1 MPNLLQAVSESLNIL
16 GSVLTVVFVL
26 ALVPVVLYLGVRRG

>member
-16 GSVLTVVFVL
+16 GSVLAVIFVL